1 MNQPHPRRKSDAR
14 SFSGT
19 PSASR
24 RLLERLLHGRRGGE
38 ATSRG
43 RLLLEPLEQ
52 RQMMAGD
59 VQLFAT
65 DPAASSE
72 TFSDPGLFQTTS
84 AEGENAAEGEAADDL
99 VAFAEA
105 LSDAGV
111 TFFGAAWCPA
121 CLEQKKLF
129 GDGKEELPFVEVT
142 NPDRTLN
149 QVGEANDID
158 EFPTWEFPDGTRATG
173 VLTLEQISQRSGVAI
188 PQSDQ
193 PQFAPIGNQTVE
205 IGAPLHIP
213 IDAYD
218 PDDDSLTV
226 TVAVAN
232 PSLLTASVLQGNRS
246 ARISVQGWGDMVF
259 ELFEDRAPRAAERF
273 IELAESGFY
282 DASEEEK
289 VIFHRIIDNFVLQ
302 AGDPTGTGSGGS
314 TLGDFDDNFHPE
326 LQHNRTGILS
336 YAKSLDD
343 TNDSQFFITEGPQR
357 HLDFNHSVFGQL
369 VEGEV
374 VREAISET
382 KTTSSRPDVPVVID
396 KVEIFNDT
404 QNSILMLKPTGQGTG
419 STDVTITVTDGEGNV
434 FTEVITVT
442 VVADA
447 VNAAPYL
454 EDIDPVSTPAGTPAV
469 IDLEGVDLEGDPVTY
484 EARVV
489 GDSGATVAV
498 DQATGR
504 VTVTP
509 AQGFAGGI
517 IWVEV
522 AVRSSST
529 PTSTNA
535 STRSATMD
543 LELVPVNV
551 GPAAPTG
558 LTLNSASDSGL
569 SNSDRITNTT
579 PLTFTV
585 TGVTPGATVE
595 LVAGET
601 QVGVG
606 TATGSTVTITT
617 NNFAALGNAVHAVS
631 ARQTVGGVRSAK
643 SPAVSVTFDTVA
655 PSLSPAIPS
664 QASVGVP
671 YVGNLQNT
679 EEGSGLR
686 YAVASGPAGLTIDAA
701 NGQIT
706 WTPTASQV
714 GDQTLEVTL
723 TDAAGNSRQQS
734 YAINV
739 GSDPLVTIRL
749 EAVDLS
755 GNVITSLA
763 PGQEFKVN
771 VYGNDERTFTPQGV
785 YALYT
790 DLIFNGNLAEV
801 VENNPFEYAANYS
814 SGRLGTASFGLVDE
828 VGSFSDRN
836 SSIGPDEQRV
846 FSVRMRAL
854 SGGNLIIAADPAD
867 GQTAEVLLFGS
878 DEEVLPSRVVYG
890 SLALTINSTFNAVA
904 DTATVAEDSSD
915 TAIPVLANDTILVT
929 GTTLTL
935 VSASQTTAGGTVE
948 ISGGNVLYTPP
959 ENFTGADQFT
969 YTVRDQNGSEQT
981 ATVNVTV
988 TAVNDPP
995 NAVNDTFEVVKG
1007 STQNQIDV
1015 IANDSSNPDANETL
1029 RVTAVG
1035 STSKGGTVTIASGGT
1050 HVVYTPPAN
1059 FTGTD
1064 TFTYTLSDGS
1074 LTDTATVTISV
1085 VPGNPPP
1092 TVVGESFTINEDS
1105 AAADHDVLA
1114 NDSTADPDETISLHS
1129 VGSTSN
1135 GTVSIAGGKL
1145 RYKPNADFFGT
1156 DLVTYTVR
1164 DSNGA
1169 TAIGTVTF
1177 TVNAANDPPPAPE
1190 LAFNAVKGSSEVKVL
1205 DVAQL
1210 NAVNVDGAEVLTITA
1225 VSTTSA
1231 GGTITISSNKK
1242 SVFYTPPTSGFT
1254 GTDTFTYTVS
1264 DASGATATGT
1274 QRVNVLDYVPRDLA
1288 LKLNTQSVSS
1298 ATMLTVNATLVGT
1311 DYTGAA
1317 VSTQASFDRATGTFR
1332 FADQAPG
1339 TYEIVLPAVPF
1350 LRNGQA
1356 PQRLAVVS
1364 EFDDTEAVEVEAT
1377 LGNLLPQYVSIRD
1390 FLGSTPKASVFAI
1403 VRTGESHTWLVAT
1416 NGSATP
1422 ANPVVSLSANGQ
1434 QVTVEVDGS
1443 GGSRRRATLPITDAR
1458 IDVRASEGEYRLLRI
1473 NVATTAITYTPVT
1486 SSSSAST
1493 ASNAADESSAEG
1505 ETAQTAAAHTAA
1517 AQTAAAQTLSTQS
1530 PSTQAPIHSSAPTT
1544 PTQTTPTQTSSTQTS
1559 STQAASTQAASTRI
1573 ATPPPAE
1580 GEAPAVL
1587 AAVADTS
1594 AAAAD
1599 AAGSAASASSASPL
1613 VPEGEPTPPV
1623 QSPISG
1629 LQSPPVAA
1637 VERSADT
1644 ERVGATEQ
1652 GEASSFASS
1661 TDSQRPAAVDLAMLD
1676 LLPQLQLRS
1685 TTADALAEP
1694 EDPRDLSAVDRTF
1707 DLLGG

>member
-14 SFSGT
+14 SSSRT
-19 PSASR
+19 RSAPR
-24 RLLERLLHGRRGGE
+24 RLLERLLLGHRGGE
-38 ATSRG
+38 AASRG

-65 DPAASSE
+65 DPSAASE
-72 TFSDPGLFQTTS
+72 TFSDAGLFQTNS
-84 AEGENAAEGEAADDL
+84 AEGESAAEGEAADDL

-105 LSDAGV
+105 LADAGV
-111 TFFGAAWCPA
+111 TFYGAAWCPA

-142 NPDRTLN
+142 NPDRTPN
-149 QVGEANDID
+149 EVAEANDID
-158 EFPTWEFPDGTRATG
+158 VYPTWEFPDGTRATG
-173 VLTLEQISQRSGVAI
+173 VLTLAEISQRSAVAI

-193 PQFAPIGNQTVE
+193 PRFAPVGNQTVE

-213 IDAYD
+213 IDVYD

-226 TVAVAN
+226 SVSVAN

-259 ELFEDRAPRAAERF
+259 ELFEDRAPRAAGRF

-289 VIFHRIIDNFVLQ
+289 IIFHRIIDNFVLQ

-314 TLGDFDDNFHPE
+314 TLGDFDDDFHPE

-357 HLDFNHSVFGQL
+357 HLDYNHSIFGQL

-396 KVEIFNDT
+396 NVEIFNDT
-404 QNSILMLKPTGQGTG
+404 QNSMLMLKATGGGTG
-419 STDVTITVTDGEGNV
+419 STDVTITVTDAAGNV

-469 IDLEGVDLEGDPVTY
+469 IDLESIDLEGDPVTY
-484 EARVV
+484 EARVI
-489 GDSGATVAV
+489 GDSEATVAV
-498 DQATGR
+498 DQANGR

-509 AQGFAGGI
+509 AQGFAGGT

-522 AVRSSST
+522 AVRASST

-535 STRSATMD
+535 STRSSTMD
-543 LELVPVNV
+543 LELVPVTV

-558 LTLNSASDSGL
+558 LTLDSASDSGL
-569 SNSDRITNTT
+569 SNSDRITNIT
-579 PLTFTV
+579 PLAFTV

-595 LVAGET
+595 LVAGDT
-601 QVGVG
+601 QIGVG
-606 TATGSTVTITT
+606 TATGSTITITT

-631 ARQTVGGVRSAK
+631 ARQTVGGIRSAK
-643 SPAVSVTFDTVA
+643 SAAVSVTFDTVA

-671 YVGNLQNT
+671 YAGNLQNG
-679 EEGSGLR
+679 EEGSGLS
-686 YAVASGPAGLTIDAA
+686 YAVASGPEGLTIDATS
-701 NGQIT
+701 GGIT
-706 WTPTASQV
+706 WTPTQSQV

-723 TDAAGNSRQQS
+723 TDAAGNARQQS
-734 YAINV
+734 YTINV

-755 GNVITSLA
+755 GNVITSLT

-771 VYGNDERTFTPQGV
+771 VYGNDERTFTPQGI

-790 DLIFNGNLAEV
+790 DLLFNGNLAEV
-801 VENNPFEYAANYS
+801 VEENPFEYAPDYS

-854 SGGNLIIAADPAD
+854 TDGNLTIAADPAD

-878 DEEVLPSRVVYG
+878 DQEVPPSRVVYG
-890 SLALTINSTFNAVA
+890 SLALTINSAFTAVA
-904 DTATVAEDSSD
+904 DSATVAEDSSN
-915 TAIPVLANDTILVT
+915 TAIPVLSNDTVLVS

-935 VSASQTTAGGTVE
+935 VSASSTAAQGTVQ
-948 ISGGNVLYTPP
+948 ISGNNVLYTPR

-969 YTVRDQNGSEQT
+969 YTVRDQNGGEQT

-988 TAVNDPP
+988 TAVNDRPS
-995 NAVNDTFEVVKG
+995 AVNDSFEVVGG
-1007 STQNQIDV
+1007 SSQNQLDV
-1015 IANDSSNPDANETL
+1015 VANDSSDPDASETL
-1029 RVTAVG
+1029 LVTAVG
-1035 STSKGGTVTIASGGT
+1035 STSKGGTVTIGGGGA

-1074 LTDTATVTISV
+1074 LTDTATVTINV
-1085 VPGNPPP
+1085 IPDNPPP
-1092 TVVGESFTINEDS
+1092 TVANESFTIAEDS
-1105 AAADHDVLA
+1105 DAADHDVLA
-1114 NDSTADPDETISLHS
+1114 NDSTEDPDETIELLSA
-1129 VGSTSN
+1129 GSTAN
-1135 GTVSIAGGKL
+1135 GTVSITGDGKL
-1145 RYKPNADFFGT
+1145 RYKPNANYFGT
-1156 DLVTYTVR
+1156 DRVTYTVR

-1169 TAIGTVTF
+1169 TATGTVTF
-1177 TVNAANDPPPAPE
+1177 TVSGVNDPPPASE
-1190 LAFNAVKGSSEVKVL
+1190 LAFNTVKGASDVKVL

-1210 NAVNVDGAEVLTITA
+1210 NAVNVDGAEVLTFTA
-1225 VSTTSA
+1225 VGTTSA

-1242 SVFYTPPTSGFT
+1242 SVFYTPPTSSFT
-1254 GTDTFTYTVS
+1254 GADSFTYTVA
-1264 DASGATATGT
+1264 DASGATATAT
-1274 QRVNVLDYVPRDLA
+1274 QTVHVLDYVPRDLS
-1288 LKLNTQSVSS
+1288 LKLDAQSVGGASLFNVS
-1298 ATMLTVNATLVGT
+1298 ATLVGT
-1311 DYTGAA
+1311 DYTGGTVSQQAA
-1317 VSTQASFDRATGTFR
+1317 FDPATGAFR
-1332 FADQAPG
+1332 FANQAPG
-1339 TYEIVLPAVPF
+1339 NYEIVLPPVPF

-1356 PQRLAVVS
+1356 TQRLAVVS
-1364 EFDDTEAVEVEAT
+1364 DFDDTEAVEVAAS
-1377 LGNLLPQYVSIRD
+1377 LGNLLPEHVSIRD

-1403 VRTGESHTWLVAT
+1403 VRAGQSHTWLVAT
-1416 NGSATP
+1416 SGSTTP
-1422 ANPVVSLSANGQ
+1422 ANPVVSLSADGQ

-1443 GGSRRRATLPITDAR
+1443 DGSRRSATLPITDAK
-1458 IDVRASEGEYRLLRI
+1458 IDLRASDGEYRLLRI

-1486 SSSSAST
+1486 TSSSSSSAANEST
-1493 ASNAADESSAEG
+1493 SGDSSAEG
-1505 ETAQTAAAHTAA
+1505 EA
-1517 AQTAAAQTLSTQS
+1517 AQTAAASHASSQAAAAQTVAAHAVAAHAVATEASE
-1530 PSTQAPIHSSAPTT
+1530 T
-1544 PTQTTPTQTSSTQTS
+1544 PASTQTA
-1559 STQAASTQAASTRI
+1559 STQAASTQSASARTTSTQP
-1573 ATPPPAE
+1573 AAE
-1580 GEAPAVL
+1580 GEAPAFP
-1587 AAVADTS
+1587 AAVVDS
-1594 AAAAD
+1594 SAD
-1599 AAGSAASASSASPL
+1599 ATASPRTAATATSDL
-1613 VPEGEPTPPV
+1613 PPAAEGEATPPI
-1623 QSPISG
+1623 QTANSS
-1629 LQSPPVAA
+1629 LQPRSLAS
-1637 VERSADT
+1637 VERAANA
-1644 ERVGATEQ
+1644 ERLGVVEEVAE
-1652 GEASSFASS
+1652 SSFASLS
-1661 TDSQRPAAVDLAMLD
+1661 DSRRPAAVDLAMLD
-1676 LLPQLQLRS
+1676 LLPQLELRS
-1685 TTADALAEP
+1685 ATAESLAEA
-1694 EDPRDLSAVDRTF
+1694 EEPRDLSAIDRTF